1 MFSCS
6 CKQENNSYLEINNEA
21 LKREIIDYYT
31 EIKLIETDSLLPVVV
46 YRQINDSISNYYIT
60 VEHNVSNLNNYPFH
74 FIIKLDD
81 MDVFFVIEG
90 MNTSTFGGKN
100 FFKIKKETI
109 STIAQKHFPKD
120 YEYFLKNNEFN
131 SFVLWE
137 GKIRRLTFLKDSLI
151 SKKEVMD
158 IYD

>member
-1 MFSCS
+1 MLFIMFSCS

-100 FFKIKKETI
+100 F
-109 STIAQKHFPKD
+109 
-120 YEYFLKNNEFN
+120 LK
-131 SFVLWE
+131 
-137 GKIRRLTFLKDSLI
+137 
-151 SKKEVMD
+151 
-158 IYD
+158 